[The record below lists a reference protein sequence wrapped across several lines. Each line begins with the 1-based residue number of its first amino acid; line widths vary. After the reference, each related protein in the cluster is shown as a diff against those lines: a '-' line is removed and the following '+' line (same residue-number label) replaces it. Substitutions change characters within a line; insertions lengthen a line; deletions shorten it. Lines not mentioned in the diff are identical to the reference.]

1 MYLIGTPKFDAK
13 KNAIYLDN
21 VDYDLQTKDFLLRSA
36 SWLFDKTII
45 KKMKESCIFPL
56 DDNVKAFKSMM
67 NDQLR
72 DYRLNPNVSI
82 KGAVE
87 NIQVTDIQL
96 LQDKIKIWVTSKGK
110 LNLDVEG
117 LDKF

>member
-1 MYLIGTPKFDAK
+1 M
-13 KNAIYLDN
+13 
-21 VDYDLQTKDFLLRSA
+21 
-36 SWLFDKTII
+36 
-45 KKMKESCIFPL
+45 
-56 DDNVKAFKSMM
+56 
-67 NDQLR
+67 LR
-72 DYRLNPNVSI
+72 DYRMNANVSI